1 MLDKIGEIITKVF
14 GSKSEKDI
22 KKIQPIVDEIKS
34 YEEAMK
40 KLSDDE
46 LKAKTQEFKQ
56 KIKDATAETV
66 AEIKE
71 IKVQLEDIEN
81 LSAAEHREMAE
92 YLDELEQKELDTI
105 EAVLDEILPEAF
117 AVLKDTCRRFVGKS
131 WKVGGN
137 ETTWE
142 MIPYDVQLVGAI
154 VLHQGKVAEMKTG
167 EGKTLVA
174 IFPAYLNALAEK
186 GCTSLRLIIT
196 SPNVMPNGTNL
207 FSTSTACM

>member
-34 YEEAMK
+34 YETAMQ

-71 IKVQLEDIEN
+71 IK
-81 LSAAEHREMAE
+81 
-92 YLDELEQKELDTI
+92 
-105 EAVLDEILPEAF
+105 EI
-117 AVLKDTCRRFVGKS
+117 
-131 WKVGGN
+131 N
-137 ETTWE
+137 
-142 MIPYDVQLVGAI
+142 
-154 VLHQGKVAEMKTG
+154 
-167 EGKTLVA
+167 
-174 IFPAYLNALAEK
+174 
-186 GCTSLRLIIT
+186 
-196 SPNVMPNGTNL
+196 
-207 FSTSTACM
+207 